1 MSVTQREM
9 VVQTSFYSFH
19 FDFSFQLDLSSLV
32 AMNLLCL
39 LGWLLFGFQAHSF
52 LLSVTR
58 KKNCM
63 QSGTIESMRELNH
76 PRNTKYLW
84 QRVQWIAKVA
94 QMNVLKRF
102 FFLFCF
108 RARTHFAFF
117 SFVLVWFGFRPFRSW
132 VSAVRASVCPFFPFF
147 ITLTTS
153 CCLLLHFQ
161 SFSSL
166 PFILCLVH
174 FRGVQ
179 EKIA

>member
-102 FFLFCF
+102 FFY
-108 RARTHFAFF
+108 FAFARALTSLF
-117 SFVLVWFGFRPFRSW
+117 SHSSWFDLVFVHFVHECPLFARAFAPFSH
-132 VSAVRASVCPFFPFF
+132 S
-147 ITLTTS
+147 
-153 CCLLLHFQ
+153 
-161 SFSSL
+161 SSL
-166 PFILCLVH
+166 
-174 FRGVQ
+174 
-179 EKIA
+179 